1 MSPRPKRYRKQE
13 IRRQVD
19 TKAPGEYR
27 SGREEIYW
35 VCLGGRRLF
44 KVRVPKGRGALG
56 IGWQESVRKD
66 LRLAPGEFGD
76 FMECPMTSS
85 DYTDVLLDKLSAGL
99 I

>member
-1 MSPRPKRYRKQE
+1 MSPRTKRYSKQE
-13 IRRQVD
+13 VRRQVD
-19 TKAPGEYR
+19 NKAPGEFR

-35 VCLGGRRLF
+35 VGLAGQRLF

-66 LRLAPGEFGD
+66 LRLAPDEFRA

-85 DYTDVLLDKLSAGL
+85 DYVDFLLDKVSANL